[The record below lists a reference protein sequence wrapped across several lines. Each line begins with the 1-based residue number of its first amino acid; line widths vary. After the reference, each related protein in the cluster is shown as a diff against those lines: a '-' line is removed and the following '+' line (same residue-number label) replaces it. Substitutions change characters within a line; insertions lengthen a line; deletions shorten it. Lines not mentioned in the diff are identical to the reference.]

1 MGETIM
7 SQSAYNFGLRTYTP
21 LVYSKLLQHSECT
34 IEVQGSYQN
43 NDLDSTIQSSAIEIA
58 NYGNGETLSI
68 ECAKCHE
75 IIIDFD
81 RPVIGGE

>member
-58 NYGNGETLSI
+58 NYGDGENLAI
-68 ECAKCHE
+68 ECMKCGE
-75 IIIDFD
+75 IILDVD
-81 RPVIGGE
+81 RPIHGGE